1 MSNYRDD
8 TLERLTVSDRVW
20 AGVKNFTDDTL
31 RLSIA
36 TAFTLMA
43 TTTEQLIA
51 SDAVIEGNSGFAVL
65 EVLKIQD
72 EAPGSRFVTGYTQE
86 KLKAFDHSI
95 LMQSDQ
101 AHEQLTF
108 SEQHQAFIRSAI
120 TEKLSL
126 SESSQSQR
134 YSSQFVYESLR
145 LKDSTAVIYSNYV
158 NEDPLSISDS
168 ESSRLSVNHR
178 IVESLTFSDSDISSV
193 ATHNHVVETLKVTA
207 AVSGTLYAINH
218 IHEYLAAFDE
228 MLPDQFSGQAWTANT
243 DTWAVSRY
251 HPYNFEGVSVINDQV
266 YAWND
271 QGVFVVG
278 IEGESIQSVLKT
290 GKLDFGEVLVHP
302 TAAFL
307 EYQLSGN
314 DKGVSVSVG
323 TTQSGDSRKFT
334 YLLPGEKAD
343 YLTNGRVVFGR
354 GLHGRH
360 FSFDLNIHGTSAQIN
375 SLSIEYAPTAR
386 RT

>member
-20 AGVKNFTDDTL
+20 VGVKNFTDDTL

-86 KLKAFDHSI
+86 KLKAFDHII

-101 AHEQLTF
+101 VHEQLTF

-168 ESSRLSVNHR
+168 ESSRLSVNHW
-178 IVESLTFSDSDISSV
+178 IVESLTVSDSDISSV
-193 ATHNHVVETLKVTA
+193 TTHNHVVETLKATA

-251 HPYNFEGVSVINDQV
+251 QPYNFEGLSVINDQV

-271 QGVFVVG
+271 QGVFVIGV
-278 IEGESIQSVLKT
+278 EGELIQAILET
-290 GKLDFGEVLVHP
+290 GKLDFGESLVHP

-307 EYQLSGN
+307 EYEMSGKDKQLN
-314 DKGVSVSVG
+314 ITIT
-323 TTQSGDSRKFT
+323 TTQSGKAST
-334 YLLPGEKAD
+334 YTYVLPDEQAD
-343 YLTNGRVVFGR
+343 HLTNGRVLFGR
-354 GLHGRH
+354 GLRGRH
-360 FSFDLNIHGTSAQIN
+360 FAFGISISAQSAKIN
-375 SLSIEYAPTAR
+375 ALSLEFTKTAR
-386 RT
+386 RV